1 MKAGNRLD
9 AKEVF
14 KKIKARVVCMTEG
27 PRLLV
32 TSRQASLFVAAW
44 LVVALPLRTRS
55 ENRADYRY
63 EDYQEEG
70 GRIHVQTH
78 GVYFDTELKPWASL
92 KGNFIYDSISGATP
106 NGAPPL
112 PGQSHVAT
120 EQVEDK
126 RYAGF
131 LESALKFGIH
141 AFTPQA
147 AYSEEDDYKSLGVA
161 LTHSM
166 DFNEKNTTVSWGLSH
181 TFDQVLDSSSPRE
194 WQDKDTTD
202 FLLGLTQLLGPN
214 TIFSGNLTLGYSD
227 GYLSDPYKGVLFD
240 DFIYYGGPYTV
251 WPEQRPGHKF
261 RQVGFVSVQQYFD
274 PVKGA
279 MEVTYRFGH
288 DDQGITANTVSL
300 QWNQKIG
307 KYAIL
312 SPLFRYHTQTAAD
325 YYGTHFPGDPSD
337 PADYPT
343 PEYYS
348 ADYRISALETFT
360 YGIALSVR
368 VHEHLS
374 LEAAYKRYEMHG
386 TDNQTSSDQY
396 PKANVFTGGLTLW
409 F

>member
-1 MKAGNRLD
+1 M
-9 AKEVF
+9 
-14 KKIKARVVCMTEG
+14 
-27 PRLLV
+27 
-32 TSRQASLFVAAW
+32 LFAAW

-78 GVYFDTELKPWASL
+78 GAYFDAELKPWATL

-106 NGAPPL
+106 IGAPPL
-112 PGQSHVAT
+112 PGQSEVAKA
-120 EQVEDK
+120 EVEDT

-131 LESALKFGIH
+131 LESALKLGRH
-141 AFTPQA
+141 TLTPQA
-147 AYSEEDDYKSLGVA
+147 AYSEESDYKSFGVA
-161 LTHSM
+161 LTHAM
-166 DFNEKNTTVSWGLSH
+166 EFNEKNTTVSWGISH
-181 TFDQVLDSSSPRE
+181 AFDQVLDGSDPRE

-214 TIFSGNLTLGYSD
+214 TILSANLTLGYSD
-227 GYLSDPYKGVLFD
+227 GDLTDPYKGVLFD
-240 DFIYYGGPYTV
+240 DFPYFGGPFTL

-261 RQVGFVSVQQYFD
+261 RQIGYLSLQHYFER
-274 PVKGA
+274 VKGA
-279 MEVTYRFGH
+279 VETTYRLHH
-288 DDQGITANTVSL
+288 DDQGITAHTVSL

-307 KYAIL
+307 KYVML

-337 PADYPT
+337 PTNFPT
-343 PEYYS
+343 PDYYS

-360 YGIALSVR
+360 YGVAISVR
-368 VHEHLS
+368 IHEHVS
-374 LEAAYKRYEMHG
+374 LEVAYKRYEMYG
-386 TDNQTSSDQY
+386 TDNETADDQY
-396 PKANVFTGGLTLW
+396 PKANVLTGGLTIW